1 MRIRAGIILIEEGK
15 IALMERH
22 RAGRHYFSFPGGGV
36 DMGETVEQAAVREAK
51 EELGVDV
58 VIRKKVAE
66 TIQNGRTHQ
75 YFLVEWVGGVFG
87 TGTGE
92 EFTKSHPNDPW
103 SGVYIP
109 MWMPIEELSTRENVF
124 PADIAR
130 VVAESKVK
138 GWGE

>member
-1 MRIRAGIILIEEGK
+1 MRVRAGIILIEDHK
-15 IALMERH
+15 VALMERY
-22 RAGRHYFSFPGGGV
+22 RAGKHYFSIPGGGV
-36 DMGETVEQAAVREAK
+36 DKGETVEQAAIREAK

-58 VIRKKVAE
+58 VLKKKVAE
-66 TIQNGRTHQ
+66 IIYNGRMQ
-75 YFLVEWVGGVFG
+75 YYFLVEWVGGVFG

-92 EFTKSHPNDPW
+92 EFTRSHPNDPW

-109 MWMPIEELSTRENVF
+109 VWMPIDELSTRVDVF

-130 VVAESKVK
+130 LVAGSLKK

>member
-1 MRIRAGIILIEEGK
+1 MRVRAGIVLIEDGRV
-15 IALMERH
+15 ALLERH

-36 DMGETVEQAAVREAK
+36 DKGETIEQAAIREAK
-51 EELGVDV
+51 EELGLDV
-58 VIRKKVAE
+58 VIKKKVAE
-66 TIQNGRTHQ
+66 IIYNGRMQH

-92 EFTKSHPNDPW
+92 EFTRSHPNDPW

-109 MWMPIEELSTRENVF
+109 IWMPIKELSAREDVF
-124 PADIAR
+124 PADIAHL
-130 VVAESKVK
+130 VAGSMKK

>member
-1 MRIRAGIILIEEGK
+1 MRIRSGIVLIEDGK
-15 IALMERH
+15 VALMERH
-22 RAGRHYFSFPGGGV
+22 HAGKHYFSFPGGSV
-36 DMGETVEQAAVREAK
+36 DRGETVENAAIREAK

-66 TIQNGRTHQ
+66 IVQTGRVQH
-75 YFLVEWVGGVFG
+75 YFLVEQVGGTFG

-109 MWMPIEELSTRENVF
+109 MWMPVEELSTREDVF
-124 PADIAR
+124 PANIAR
-130 VVAESKVK
+130 LVAGSLEK
-138 GWGE
+138 GWGD